1 MAVVRPMLRH
11 WNSWGP
17 VLSTTLTAS
26 VTLAVA
32 GPSAIAWAGEPDE
45 VDVEPQTPLV
55 FQGDPVGQCGWPTT
69 VAVTSGGGL
78 CSGTLVHPRVVIN
91 AAHCGAGNKTIRF
104 GESAFGGGVA
114 VGANC
119 QTNPG
124 YDQSQGTDW
133 AYCVLDQAVDNIPIT
148 PVLFGCELDMLVAQT
163 EVAVVGFGKNTPS
176 GGEGTKRWGLTTLE
190 AINLPGNTTA
200 LGGGDEPSVCPGD
213 SGGPAFIKGVD
224 GIWRVFGI
232 ASTVNIIN
240 GEDCGGLATHSI
252 VAGAVPWIEESS
264 GFDITPCHDQDG
276 TWNPGPDCTGF
287 FGSAN
292 QGFGDWGNWCAGTPA
307 SPAPSTCGPALG
319 TPSED
324 NPPSIAIVSPAEDF
338 SSNVDPTIFDIELS
352 ASDDSGFVT
361 AWLRINGEDVLNA
374 TVSKP
379 PFVIN
384 NVTLPEGGY
393 EIVAVAEDF
402 WGNQGVS
409 DPLNVIVDPSQS
421 DTAEDSG
428 DGDGDPGGDGDGDAG
443 TTGGPGLDGGFDADG
458 GGGSDGCACRVRGTR
473 GGDGAPGG
481 VAVLGL
487 FALGW
492 VRRRRARAR

>member
-1 MAVVRPMLRH
+1 MAGARPMLRH
-11 WNSWGP
+11 WISTGP
-17 VLSTTLTAS
+17 VLSTSTSVGLLLALAS
-26 VTLAVA
+26 T
-32 GPSAIAWAGEPDE
+32 PTIAWAGEPDE
-45 VDVEPQTPLV
+45 VAAEPPTPLV
-55 FQGDPVGQCGWPTT
+55 FQGNPVAPCGWPTT

-91 AAHCGAGNKTIRF
+91 AAHCGGGSKTIRF

-114 VGANC
+114 VGASC

-133 AYCVLDQAVDNIPIT
+133 AYCVLDEAVDDIPIT
-148 PVLFGCELDMLVAQT
+148 PVLFGCELDMLVPQT
-163 EVAVVGFGKNTPS
+163 EVAVVGFGNNTPS
-176 GGEGTKRWGLTTLE
+176 GGSGTKRWGLTTLE
-190 AINLPGNTTA
+190 GVNLPGNTTV

-213 SGGPAFIKGVD
+213 SGGPAFILGVD

-232 ASTVNIIN
+232 ASTVSIIN
-240 GEDCGGLATHSI
+240 GEDCGGVATHAI

-287 FGSAN
+287 FGSGN
-292 QGFGDWGNWCAGTPA
+292 NSYGSWSNWCAGTPA

-319 TPSED
+319 TPAED
-324 NPPSIAIVSPAEDF
+324 NPPSISIASPAEDF
-338 SSNVDPTIFDIELS
+338 ESSDNPTIFDIELN

-361 AWLRINGEDVLNA
+361 AWLRINDEDVLNA
-374 TVSKP
+374 TVSAA

-384 NVTLPEGGY
+384 NVTLPEGSY
-393 EIVAVAEDF
+393 EILAVAEDF

-409 DPLNVIVDPSQS
+409 DPLNVVVGPGAS
-421 DTAEDSG
+421 DSG
-428 DGDGDPGGDGDGDAG
+428 DGDGDPGGDGDSGG
-443 TTGGPGLDGGFDADG
+443 TSDGPGLDGGLDAGFDGDG
-458 GGGSDGCACRVRGTR
+458 GDDSGGCACRTSDGT
-473 GGDGAPGG
+473 PGG
-481 VAVLGL
+481 VVVLGL

-492 VRRRRARAR
+492 VRRRCRT